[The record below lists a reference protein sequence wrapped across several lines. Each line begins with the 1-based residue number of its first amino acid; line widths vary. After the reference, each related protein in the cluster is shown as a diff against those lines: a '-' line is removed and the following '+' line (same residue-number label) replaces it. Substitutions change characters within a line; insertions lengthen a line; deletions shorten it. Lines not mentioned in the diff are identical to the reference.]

1 MKANNSFGLPCKVT
15 HYVEICSV
23 ADLQDALIISHAN
36 DVLPIPLGEASN
48 VILPRDWNCLCL
60 KIAIPGVQILE
71 KTKKDVLLE
80 VMAGENWHRLTE
92 YCVNNEF
99 FGLEN
104 LALIP
109 GSVGAAP
116 IQNIGAYGRELKD
129 FLVSVQ
135 AVEITSGAMYSFSAS
150 ECELSYRSSK
160 FKHQWRDK
168 FIITSV
174 TMKLS
179 TEAKVNL
186 TYERLRAELSREK
199 NNDSLNVIPPNVPPP
214 NVPPPNVPPLNDI
227 TPLDVFNAVVRLRK
241 RTLPNPEVM
250 GNVGS
255 FFHNPTVSNEVF
267 SKIKQEFPKVMG
279 FALAD
284 NQVRLAA
291 ASLLE
296 ICGFKGYG
304 YGKVSMSEQH
314 ALCMV
319 NLGGAQQ
326 EDVIAL
332 ADEIQA
338 KVLSKFG
345 ISLTTEPRIYL

>member
-1 MKANNSFGLPCKVT
+1 MKANNSFGLPCKVA

-23 ADLQDALIISHAN
+23 DDLQDALIIAHAN

-116 IQNIGAYGRELKD
+116 IQNIGAYGSELKD

-199 NNDSLNVIPPNVPPP
+199 NIPTLDITSLNISPR
-214 NVPPPNVPPLNDI
+214 
-227 TPLDVFNAVVRLRK
+227 DVFNAVVRLRK

-255 FFHNPTVSNEVF
+255 FFHNPTVYNETF

-304 YGKVSMSEQH
+304 NGKVSMSEQH

-338 KVLSKFG
+338 KVLSTFDV
-345 ISLTTEPRIYL
+345 SLTIEPRIYL

>member
-1 MKANNSFGLPCKVT
+1 MKTNNSFGLPCKVA
-15 HYVEICSV
+15 HYAEICSV
-23 ADLQDALIISHAN
+23 ADLQDALVISHDNAGP
-36 DVLPIPLGEASN
+36 PIPLGEASN
-48 VILPRDWNCLCL
+48 VILPHDWNCLCL
-60 KIAIPGVQILE
+60 KIALRGVQVLE
-71 KTKKDVLLE
+71 KTKEDVLLE
-80 VMAGENWHRLTE
+80 VMAGENWHKLTE
-92 YCVNNEF
+92 YCVNNGF

-116 IQNIGAYGRELKD
+116 IQNIGAYGSELKD

-186 TYERLRAELSREK
+186 AYERLRAELSREK
-199 NNDSLNVIPPNVPPP
+199 NIDSLNDT
-214 NVPPPNVPPLNDI
+214 PLDVTPINI

-241 RTLPNPEVM
+241 GTLPNPEVM

-255 FFHNPTVSNEVF
+255 FFHNPTVSNETF
-267 SKIKQEFPKVMG
+267 SKIKQEFSKVIG
-279 FALAD
+279 FTLAD

-304 YGKVSMSEQH
+304 NGKVGMSEQH

-326 EDVIAL
+326 DDVIAL

-338 KVLSKFG
+338 KVLSKFDV
-345 ISLTTEPRIYL
+345 SLTIEPRIYL

>member
-1 MKANNSFGLPCKVT
+1 MKANNSFRLPCKVA

-23 ADLQDALIISHAN
+23 DDLQDALVIAHAN

-92 YCVNNEF
+92 YCVNNGF

-116 IQNIGAYGRELKD
+116 IQNIGAYGSELKD

-135 AVEITSGAMYSFSAS
+135 AVEITSGAMYSFSAG

-174 TMKLS
+174 IMKLS

-199 NNDSLNVIPPNVPPP
+199 NIPALDITPLNISSLNISSLNISSLNV
-214 NVPPPNVPPLNDI
+214 

-241 RTLPNPEVM
+241 RALPNPEIM

-255 FFHNPTVSNEVF
+255 FFHNPTVSNEIF

-304 YGKVSMSEQH
+304 NGKVSMSEQH

-338 KVLSKFG
+338 KVLSKFDV
-345 ISLTTEPRIYL
+345 SLTIEPRIYL

>member
-1 MKANNSFGLPCKVT
+1 M
-15 HYVEICSV
+15 
-23 ADLQDALIISHAN
+23 
-36 DVLPIPLGEASN
+36 
-48 VILPRDWNCLCL
+48 L
-60 KIAIPGVQILE
+60 KIAIRGVQVLE
-71 KTKKDVLLE
+71 KTKNDVLLE
-80 VMAGENWHRLTE
+80 VMAGENWHKLTE
-92 YCVNNEF
+92 YCVNNGF

-116 IQNIGAYGRELKD
+116 IQNIGAYGSELKD

-150 ECELSYRSSK
+150 ECELSYRNSK

-186 TYERLRAELSREK
+186 AYERLRAELSREK
-199 NNDSLNVIPPNVPPP
+199 NIDSLNDT
-214 NVPPPNVPPLNDI
+214 PLNDI
-227 TPLDVFNAVVRLRK
+227 TPLDVFNAIVRLRK
-241 RTLPNPEVM
+241 GTLPNPEVM

-255 FFHNPTVSNEVF
+255 FFHNPTVSNEIF
-267 SKIKQEFPKVMG
+267 SKLKQEFPKVIG

-304 YGKVSMSEQH
+304 NGKVSMSEQH

-326 EDVIAL
+326 DDVIAL

-338 KVLSKFG
+338 KVLSKCDV
-345 ISLTTEPRIYL
+345 SLTIEPRIYL

>member
-1 MKANNSFGLPCKVT
+1 MKTNNSFGLSCEVP
-15 HYVEICSV
+15 HYVEISSV
-23 ADLQDALIISHAN
+23 DDLQDALIISHAN

-48 VILPRDWNCLCL
+48 VILPHYWNCLCL
-60 KIAIPGVQILE
+60 KIAIPGVRILE

-116 IQNIGAYGRELKD
+116 IQNIGAYGSELKY

-135 AVEITSGAMYSFSAS
+135 AVEIASGAMYSFSAS

-174 TMKLS
+174 IMKLN

-199 NNDSLNVIPPNVPPP
+199 NIPTLDITPLNV
-214 NVPPPNVPPLNDI
+214 

-241 RTLPNPEVM
+241 GTLPNPEVM

-255 FFHNPTVSNEVF
+255 FFHNPTVSNETF

-304 YGKVSMSEQH
+304 NGKVSMSEQH

-345 ISLTTEPRIYL
+345 VSLTIEPRIYL